1 MKSLSY
7 LNNTS
12 VLILVHFYYS
22 ATAAALILSLK
33 YPHKWIDFY
42 YLICR
47 NYKFDK

>member
-22 ATAAALILSLK
+22 ATIVSTRHKFRSILR
-33 YPHKWIDFY
+33 IDLFF
-42 YLICR
+42 LS
-47 NYKFDK
+47 NL